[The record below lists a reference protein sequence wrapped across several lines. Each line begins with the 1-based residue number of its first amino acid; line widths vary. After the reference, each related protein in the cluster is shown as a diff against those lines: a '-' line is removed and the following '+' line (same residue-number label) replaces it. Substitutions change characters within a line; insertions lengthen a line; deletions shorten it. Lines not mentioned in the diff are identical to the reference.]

1 MSAAIKGRN
10 LYLGM
15 PSEEQ
20 LTVRM
25 FSANGRNVM
34 DRKITAKGTAL
45 VSLSD
50 MTAGIYLLECV
61 SSSQNIMKRVIVGK

>member
-1 MSAAIKGRN
+1 
-10 LYLGM
+10 
-15 PSEEQ
+15 
-20 LTVRM
+20 M

>member
-1 MSAAIKGRN
+1 
-10 LYLGM
+10 M